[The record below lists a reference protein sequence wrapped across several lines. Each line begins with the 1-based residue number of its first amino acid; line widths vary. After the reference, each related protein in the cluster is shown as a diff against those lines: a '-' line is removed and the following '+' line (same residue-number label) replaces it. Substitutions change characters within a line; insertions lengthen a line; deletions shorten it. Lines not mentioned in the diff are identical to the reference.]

1 MADPV
6 GVVSLA
12 GVLDVVSTQSR
23 HAAESNVLLA
33 VVAGPPGDPPAHLAA
48 LVEAEALA
56 DAAMATATLR
66 AAKFASAAYDPQGLD
81 PFESARYAGELAKV
95 TDPMRAAIKNLSER
109 RHDDVVARLRRAM
122 ADAVGDASGNAGV
135 AGSNPDEADAAAA
148 VDAAAR
154 SVNDELAALAGMI
167 HGGEVDGIPPEDMT
181 AEAFESLRDSMD
193 RLADDLRDAAD
204 KGASTLAARL
214 ARRRAKGDKESRMRD
229 TVAEEV
235 ASAVAAG
242 ETDPDVHAAAADVL
256 EAGLD
261 EDAGAPAP
269 RVDAESVENAVAP
282 PAPDFKEQRGQ
293 LDEARAALQR
303 QLDRS
308 TNRHGSALQE
318 RLARRRAKREAGG
331 GGGRWLGFL
340 GGIRENLRRRAMA
353 AAMVAQTEVMVAV
366 AKEAQ
371 AAVAGDEPEDEK
383 AKERAKALDEKLVKD
398 MMEEHAVKLR
408 EMHAKVTDTQSAAT
422 SKLQQRLAQRKGGG
436 KVAPAPMEGV
446 TVDVFP
452 K

>member
-1 MADPV
+1 MP
-6 GVVSLA
+6 
-12 GVLDVVSTQSR
+12 T
-23 HAAESNVLLA
+23 
-33 VVAGPPGDPPAHLAA
+33 
-48 LVEAEALA
+48 VE
-56 DAAMATATLR
+56 TR
-66 AAKFASAAYDPQGLD
+66 A
-81 PFESARYAGELAKV
+81 
-95 TDPMRAAIKNLSER
+95 
-109 RHDDVVARLRRAM
+109 
-122 ADAVGDASGNAGV
+122 
-135 AGSNPDEADAAAA
+135 
-148 VDAAAR
+148 
-154 SVNDELAALAGMI
+154 
-167 HGGEVDGIPPEDMT
+167 
-181 AEAFESLRDSMD
+181 
-193 RLADDLRDAAD
+193 
-204 KGASTLAARL
+204 
-214 ARRRAKGDKESRMRD
+214 
-229 TVAEEV
+229 
-235 ASAVAAG
+235 
-242 ETDPDVHAAAADVL
+242 
-256 EAGLD
+256 
-261 EDAGAPAP
+261 
-269 RVDAESVENAVAP
+269 

-371 AAVAGDEPEDEK
+371 AAVAGNEPEDEK

-422 SKLQQRLAQRKGGG
+422 SKLQQRLAQRKQGG